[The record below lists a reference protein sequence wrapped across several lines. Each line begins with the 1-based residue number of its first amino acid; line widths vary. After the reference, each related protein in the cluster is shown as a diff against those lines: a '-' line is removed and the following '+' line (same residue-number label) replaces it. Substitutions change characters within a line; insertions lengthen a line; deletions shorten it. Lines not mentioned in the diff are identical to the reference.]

1 VLPTFL
7 TRHNWAYLVVSVFL
21 LLEFMRGLRTG
32 RTIWIYR
39 TVTRR
44 DDGYLYWWAIGIEL
58 IAGAAGLII
67 SVTRMA
73 S

>member
-1 VLPTFL
+1 MLSTEL
-7 TRHNWAYLVVSVFL
+7 TRHNWAFLLVSVLL
-21 LLEFMRGLRTG
+21 LLESMRGLYTG
-32 RTIWIYR
+32 STILIFR

-44 DDGYLYWWAIGIEL
+44 HDGYLYWWAIGMGL
-58 IAGAAGLII
+58 IVGIAGLII